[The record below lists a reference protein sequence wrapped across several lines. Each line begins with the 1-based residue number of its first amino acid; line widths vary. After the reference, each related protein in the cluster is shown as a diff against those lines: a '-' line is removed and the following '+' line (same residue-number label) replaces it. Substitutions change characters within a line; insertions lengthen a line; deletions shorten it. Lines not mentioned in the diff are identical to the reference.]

1 MCVKKIIFL
10 EGCQRKFRTQ
20 KRVHKLEIPR
30 LRSVRYKFRVLF
42 RLECKK
48 RRAEFD
54 KKLEAL
60 RLEYSR
66 NMLSYNEKF
75 EKERDLLKQS
85 EELSLLHMRSPLGC
99 VWCGNQMEDLV
110 FNPRRQC
117 WFCTVCYEDA
127 HEQYPEEYP

>member
-1 MCVKKIIFL
+1 MCVKKIMFS
-10 EGCQRKFRTQ
+10 EECQRKFRTQ
-20 KRVHKLEIPR
+20 KRVHKLGNPR

-42 RLECKK
+42 RLECKERK
-48 RRAEFD
+48 AEFD

-60 RLEYSR
+60 RLGFSR
-66 NMLSYNEKF
+66 STLSYNEMF
-75 EKERDLLKQS
+75 EKEKFYLKKN
-85 EELSLLHMRSPLGC
+85 EELSLLLMRSPLGC

-110 FNPRRQC
+110 FNPKRQC